1 MSQLKLPE
9 INRVILGGRLTRDP
23 DQRFAA
29 DGTPVTSFT
38 LAFHR
43 RFRARDGT
51 FTEQTGFA
59 AVLTYQRLA
68 ELCAQYLKK
77 GSPALVE
84 GRLQMREWTTRQG
97 GRQQRLEIRADAV
110 HFLEKAPARGS
121 LFGETPAERAD
132 EGGPA

>member
-51 FTEQTGFA
+51 FTERLRA
-59 AVLTYQRLA
+59 YSADMLTDMLDKASLHRLMLRELLGEEDGRVAKELA
-68 ELCAQYLKK
+68 ERVFGDKFESSKVVGGEHCEPLCLP
-77 GSPALVE
+77 GSA
-84 GRLQMREWTTRQG
+84 
-97 GRQQRLEIRADAV
+97 
-110 HFLEKAPARGS
+110 
-121 LFGETPAERAD
+121 
-132 EGGPA
+132 